1 MATTPNT
8 RVPRWFW
15 IVAVLALLWEAAGVA
30 SYLGQV
36 YGATATDE
44 NQRRLIESTPA
55 WVTGAYAIAVFSGL
69 AGAVGLLFRRRWAVA
84 LLTLLLIAAVLQ
96 FGWVILFS
104 DALQL
109 LGGSAAILPI
119 AIMLVAALLV
129 AFARSADRSGW
140 LR

>member
-8 RVPRWFW
+8 RVPGWFW

-55 WVTGAYAIAVFSGL
+55 WVTGAYAVAVFSGL
-69 AGAVGLLFRRRWAVA
+69 AGAVALLFRRRWAVA
-84 LLTLLLIAAVLQ
+84 LLTLSLIAALLQ

-104 DALQL
+104 EAARL
-109 LGGSAAILPI
+109 LGSGALVLPI
-119 AIMLVAALLV
+119 VVMVVAALLV
-129 AFARSADRSGW
+129 AFARSAQRREW

>member
-8 RVPRWFW
+8 RVPGWFW

-69 AGAVGLLFRRRWAVA
+69 AGAVALLFRRRWAVA
-84 LLTLLLIAAVLQ
+84 LLTLSLIAALLQ

-104 DALQL
+104 EAARL
-109 LGGSAAILPI
+109 LGSGALVLPI
-119 AIMLVAALLV
+119 VVMVVAALLV
-129 AFARSADRSGW
+129 AFARSAQRREW

>member
-8 RVPRWFW
+8 RVPGWFW

-55 WVTGAYAIAVFSGL
+55 WVTGAYAVAVFSGL
-69 AGAVGLLFRRRWAVA
+69 AGAVALLLRRRWAVA
-84 LLTLLLIAAVLQ
+84 LLTLSLIAALLQ

-104 DALQL
+104 EAARL
-109 LGGSAAILPI
+109 LGSGALVLPI
-119 AIMLVAALLV
+119 VVMVVAALLV
-129 AFARSADRSGW
+129 AFARSARRRGW